1 MIIIKPRLFLIL
13 LLSLISLLA
22 ACGGQDASAPD
33 ATAPA
38 SAGAGATAEAVE
50 EELTSAA
57 GIAQEAATAVAVDQ
71 TASAEVATG
80 TAGPAPAS
88 TPEGEATAAAGAPQR
103 TGPFDPT
110 TWTLTLTEVAAGL
123 DQPVHVTHAGDG
135 SGRLFVVER
144 GGTIRLV
151 RDGALTPEPFLD
163 IRDRVGSR
171 SSEQGL
177 LSVAFHPRYGETG
190 RLFVNYT
197 DKQGD
202 TVISELR
209 VSGDANRA
217 DPASE
222 KVLLQIDQPAANH
235 NGGQLAFGPDGYL
248 YIGMGDGGGAN
259 DQFRNGQN
267 RESLLGKILRID
279 VDNGDPYAI
288 PADNPFVNQAGTR
301 PEIWAI
307 GMRNPWRF
315 SFDRET
321 GDLYIGDVGQNSWE
335 EVSFQ
340 PAASRGGENYGWP
353 ITEGTHCFE
362 PREGCDTAGLTLPV
376 HDYTQ
381 QLGCTVVAGYRY
393 RGTAVPDLADAFI
406 YADYCS
412 GRMWALTQG
421 SDGSWTNHDLIEA
434 ERGISSF
441 GEDESGELYLVNIGG
456 ALYRIGT
463 QPR

>member
-1 MIIIKPRLFLIL
+1 MIFINPRRARIL
-13 LLSLISLLA
+13 LLLLMSLLA

-33 ATAPA
+33 STSPA
-38 SAGAGATAEAVE
+38 SAGTGATAEAVE

-57 GIAQEAATAVAVDQ
+57 GIAEEAATEVAVDQ
-71 TASAEVATG
+71 TAGAVVATG
-80 TAGPAPAS
+80 TTGPAPAS
-88 TPEGEATAAAGAPQR
+88 TAEAAATAVAGAPPR

-110 TWTLTLTEVAAGL
+110 TFTLTLTEVTAGL
-123 DQPVHVTHAGDG
+123 DEPVHVTHAGDG

-151 RDGALTPEPFLD
+151 SDGALAPEPFLD
-163 IRDRVGSR
+163 ITDPVGSR

-177 LSVAFHPRYGETG
+177 LSVAFHPRYRETG
-190 RLFVNYT
+190 RLFVDYT

-202 TVISELR
+202 TVISEFR
-209 VSGDANRA
+209 VSDNAGRA
-217 DPASE
+217 DPGSE
-222 KVLLQIDQPAANH
+222 KVLLRIDQPAPNH
-235 NGGQLAFGPDGYL
+235 NGGQLAFGPDSFL
-248 YIGMGDGGGAN
+248 YIGMGDGGGAA
-259 DQFRNGQN
+259 DQYRNGQN

-279 VDNGDPYAI
+279 VDNWDPYAI
-288 PADNPFVNQAGTR
+288 PPDNPFANTPGTR
-301 PEIWAI
+301 PEIWAL

-321 GDLYIGDVGQNSWE
+321 GDLYIGDVGQSSWE
-335 EVSFQ
+335 ELSFQ
-340 PAASRGGENYGWP
+340 PATSRGGENYGWP
-353 ITEGTHCFE
+353 ITEGTHCFQ
-362 PREGCDTAGLTLPV
+362 PREGCDTADLTLPV
-376 HDYTQ
+376 HDYSQ
-381 QLGCTVVAGYRY
+381 ELGCTIVAGHRY
-393 RGTAVPDLADAFI
+393 RGTAVPELADAFI

-421 SDGSWTNHDLIEA
+421 SDGSWTNHDLVKA

-456 ALYRIGT
+456 ALYRLGA

>member
-1 MIIIKPRLFLIL
+1 MIFIKPRLSLIL
-13 LLSLISLLA
+13 LLLLISLLA
-22 ACGGQDASAPD
+22 ACGGQDASTPD
-33 ATAPA
+33 STSPA
-38 SAGAGATAEAVE
+38 SAGADSTAEAVE
-50 EELTSAA
+50 EELTTAA
-57 GIAQEAATAVAVDQ
+57 VVAEEAATAVAVDQ
-71 TASAEVATG
+71 TAVGVEATG
-80 TAGPAPAS
+80 TADAAPAS
-88 TPEGEATAAAGAPQR
+88 TTEAGTTTTTGPAPR
-103 TGPFDPT
+103 SGPFDPAT
-110 TWTLTLTEVAAGL
+110 FTLALTEVTAGL
-123 DQPVHVTHAGDG
+123 DEPVHVTHAGDG

-144 GGTIRLV
+144 GGTIRVVSDAALV
-151 RDGALTPEPFLD
+151 PEPFLD
-163 IRDRVGSR
+163 ITDRVGSR

-190 RLFVNYT
+190 RLFVDYT

-202 TVISELR
+202 TVISEFR
-209 VSGDANRA
+209 VSDDAGRA

-222 KVLLQIDQPAANH
+222 KVLLRIDQPAPNH

-248 YIGMGDGGGAN
+248 YIGMGDGGGAG

-288 PADNPFVNQAGTR
+288 PPDNPYADEAGTR
-301 PEIWAI
+301 PEIWAL

-335 EVSFQ
+335 ELSFQ
-340 PAASRGGENYGWP
+340 PASSRGGENYGWP
-353 ITEGTHCFE
+353 ITEGTHCFQ

-376 HDYTQ
+376 HDYAQ
-381 QLGCTVVAGYRY
+381 ELGCTIVAGYRY
-393 RGTAVPDLADAFI
+393 RGTAVPDLAGAFI

-421 SDGSWTNHDLIEA
+421 SDGSWTNHDLVEA

-441 GEDESGELYLVNIGG
+441 GEDENGELYLVNIGG
-456 ALYRIGT
+456 ALYRLGA

>member
-1 MIIIKPRLFLIL
+1 VIVIKPRLFLIL

-22 ACGGQDASAPD
+22 ACGGQDASAPA
-33 ATAPA
+33 ATTPA
-38 SAGAGATAEAVE
+38 SVDTGATAAAVE

-57 GIAQEAATAVAVDQ
+57 VIAEEAATAVADNA
-71 TASAEVATG
+71 TAVAEVAT
-80 TAGPAPAS
+80 AGAAPAS
-88 TPEGEATAAAGAPQR
+88 TPEADSTPTTGAPGR
-103 TGPFDPT
+103 TGPFDPNT
-110 TWTLTLTEVAAGL
+110 FTLTLAEVTAGL
-123 DQPVHVTHAGDG
+123 AEPVHVTHAGDG
-135 SGRLFVVER
+135 SGRLFVIER

-151 RDGALTPEPFLD
+151 RDGALLPAPFLD
-163 IRDRVGSR
+163 ITDRVGSR

-177 LSVAFHPRYGETG
+177 LSVAFHPRYRETG

-197 DKQGD
+197 DRQGD

-209 VSGDANRA
+209 VSDDADRA

-340 PAASRGGENYGWP
+340 PAASGGGENYGWP

-381 QLGCTVVAGYRY
+381 QLGCTIVAGYRY

-456 ALYRIGT
+456 ALYRLGT